1 MEMRWV
7 TRKNA
12 SVWPPV
18 DVTPEAAGL
27 EAIAHGFAVVHGE
40 DDQRKTAL
48 ARAQKA
54 G

>member
-12 SVWPPV
+12 SVWPPGG
-18 DVTPEAAGL
+18 VTPEAAGL